1 MPAIDALVARSTT
14 DTVLWSLFQ
23 RYAKLV
29 VAFILLSN
37 NAPAILDIPKDKP
50 LVLSRI
56 VSKKKKQKQK

>member
-1 MPAIDALVARSTT
+1 MPFIDALVTRSTT

-37 NAPAILDIPKDKP
+37 NAPSILSIPKGKSR
-50 LVLSRI
+50 VLSRI
-56 VSKKKKQKQK
+56 ASKKKKKMK